1 MHLRLRHPRRGIF
14 PNPTLFAAILAG
26 LLWIGVP
33 AQTVQGDTALELS
46 LELTTGPRLAGLRWN
61 IARDLYGTSPNILSE
76 LTWSDLQV
84 FQVQRDAEIIFNDVV
99 FRMSVGYGWIT
110 AGDSQDS
117 DYNFDDRTDEW
128 SRSYSDSRGGFL
140 FSGSAALGYRFR
152 LGDGFLILK
161 PLLGFAYNQQAM
173 VMTDGVQ
180 VILPPT
186 GPVAGLNSSYVAH
199 WGSMWTGAAIDAGI
213 AEGLSL
219 GVELA
224 FHGAAYIALAD
235 WNLRPD
241 LAHPVSFVHRAVGLG
256 AEGKIS
262 LDFRINQWWTLRC
275 SFGAE
280 YWEAGP
286 GLDITYRNDGSYV
299 VTRLNE
305 VVWRS
310 LSVAIGP
317 ALHY

>member
-1 MHLRLRHPRRGIF
+1 MHLR
-14 PNPTLFAAILAG
+14 LFAAILAV

-33 AQTVQGDTALELS
+33 AQPVRGDSALELN
-46 LELTTGPRLAGLRWN
+46 LELTNGPGLGGLRWN
-61 IARDLYGTSPNILSE
+61 IARDLYGTTPNILSE

-84 FQVQRDAEIIFNDVV
+84 YQVQRGAEIIVNDVV
-99 FRMSVGYGWIT
+99 FRMSVGYGWVT
-110 AGDSQDS
+110 AGDNQDS
-117 DYNFDDRTDEW
+117 DYHLDDRTDEW
-128 SRSYSDSRGGFL
+128 SRSYSDARGGFL

-152 LGDGFLILK
+152 LGGGRQLTLK
-161 PLLGFAYNQQAM
+161 PLLGLAYNQQAM

-199 WGSMWTGAAIDAGI
+199 WGSMWTGAAIDAAI
-213 AEGLSL
+213 TEGLSL
-219 GVELA
+219 GVVVAL
-224 FHGAAYIALAD
+224 HGAAYIALAD

-241 LAHPVSFVHRAVGLG
+241 FAHPVSFVHRAIGLG
-256 AEGKIS
+256 VEGEIS
-262 LDFRINQWWTLRC
+262 LDFTINQWWALKC
-275 SFGAE
+275 SFGIE

-286 GLDITYRNDGSYV
+286 GLDITFKNDGSHA

-310 LSVAIGP
+310 VTVGIGP
-317 ALHY
+317 VLSY